1 MEPEADA
8 HEGAGE
14 SSSFGSVLELGGQPR
29 NECTYSVP
37 NKINEGMAE
46 MPGQNYGSSLDMT
59 PDIGRESYALRPG
72 IEFSTDLRMELS
84 ADVLASLGGSSNDVE
99 KAPED
104 NLLDISSM
112 REDLHTELQFIQEL
126 SMSPPPDPVNSSHP
140 GNFTSEGANPNTE
153 ADSGVYGPVD
163 SISAEVQYDCA
174 VPASTVSDSPVHAQV
189 DPALGKNVND
199 QVHPSVFE
207 NSAKTPFEAPVNMVC
222 FAASLSFPMASMD
235 AGTVEAVGSTYYEN
249 CPVASGPDMLPSD
262 RVVYHPVDVALN
274 SQSTNTTATPLSVL
288 DATGGGNET
297 SSPFEVEGTATPIAL
312 VTSDVEVTSSGEKDS
327 KPTELEE
334 SVVTYVP
341 NSEEKVCFLGEAVG
355 TDSLQMPSERLSSP
369 AADGAQGMSP
379 SSTPVDFSRKV
390 HEERPVV
397 SGDDDVVQDV
407 PVFPSIL
414 SLGESFSLA
423 SSHLRDENLAVKQPK
438 LAALGSDGTGRFS
451 GVADHEVASS
461 TAEGSA
467 VIHVEKFQMESDSS
481 FAPDLPEAQ
490 ADSSNTCSADVP
502 AVPAVQ
508 ALPLS
513 SRVEASEVNKQIGFL
528 HLPTQAP
535 PLSSLLLVS
544 ELKLHSS
551 VNGQPSS
558 PHDSSAPSGNVS
570 PPAYASPYSP
580 EPPVIQS
587 TPGSSDVIIS
597 KSEAAARLEPSPL
610 LPKAPRG
617 ESETS
622 LLSARPGH
630 FWDVPSSSGRS
641 LPALPT
647 LSAYF
652 DGSRSPFRGRKTAR
666 RKKSSES
673 VFDSKGKTSG
683 EMDKMDEV
691 VELESMVEAQ
701 KKTMQWQIDELQR
714 IMMKQ
719 CELTGKNPLSEEM
732 IYEVLGE
739 KGADKKSGEVPSTEA
754 LKSMKEVFAIKDTI
768 TKKEAREISSMTGA
782 TVTQVREF
790 FQTQRNLVKKLVQ
803 QVYDETGRVG
813 IKNASEQSQPSIPTV
828 SNNVGVERDLGFHKL
843 TSIESVERSL
853 ELMRAERTFFGQMQL
868 LQIILQTEAGA
879 LILRRFLEKGG
890 LKVVG
895 GWLVEAAA
903 EEQTSVLRQLLKVL
917 GHLPISQSV
926 PHQMPAL
933 VQNVNKL
940 RFYQNSDI
948 SSQARALLAMWSKM
962 LKQKSEA
969 AKPAAA
975 VTGKST
981 AALERNLAS
990 APGVQKRNRET
1001 LPVTQGGSGPRKK
1014 KAKEEESSQPELKAS
1029 GVPPTGSP
1037 SRNVSAPVVVDPTVS
1052 NQPSAPNPPP
1062 AAKQRWSHTLQPSES
1077 AVAAVSV
1084 SRKRVASKSLGDHA
1098 KERRKVQLVE
1108 DKPAGKSLLTGG
1120 ASKSSISKNSRPLS
1134 TDDIYKAKKLQR
1146 LMQEPL
1152 TKSRRKA
1159 AAVQETSQAVDVDP
1173 KMVPKKS
1180 VPPSRAEQQDLSR
1193 GSTGNTSFTEYLS
1206 LNKRLSSTAGTTE
1219 RSEVSKWETLASR
1232 LKQDMYQ
1239 PSITP
1244 TSSPDRGQR
1253 IITPTASPDRP
1264 QLIITP
1270 IASPERPPIEKPTS
1284 PPDLSQIVSTP
1295 LSPED
1300 IPRRVV
1306 TSTSDSSQE
1315 ILPLAAILE
1324 SIPQNTFQKST
1335 SVTSG
1340 FTADGSQ
1347 ILSPYSSNLGLRE
1360 PVHHSIIPPQPQ
1372 QPTDMMVPGYPFV
1385 CKEQSHATVLP
1396 GGGEVVRPAESMPR
1410 DNSVPVTVTNTHP
1423 GFMDPNQP
1431 SAPVPGQLFL
1441 QIEPERPA
1449 TGVPLYSIP
1458 SPTPQNEIEVK
1469 EGQQF
1474 VESSSSRFPPEEPAI
1489 IDFYAALRA
1498 NMIRWRIPAEFH
1510 LDPQWNVAA
1519 GEDSKEKEMQS
1530 ARVKREEEAYYPDA
1544 STIPSDPKDPWEEEP
1559 NYDDSLTFEI
1569 FLDNNHR
1576 KAASAMQIS
1585 TDHMSAPTTN
1595 VMPSGIAPNSFMAE
1609 TSNNMFQ
1616 PGSGYSAADSSVD
1629 QSRRVPNVSGLDLL
1643 LQQLSA
1649 GGGVAHDP
1657 ALLTLLLQN
1666 PDLVSQ
1672 LTAGQ
1677 GYPQSG
1683 NTNQNVFAPPLD
1695 SLKQS
1700 SNSGNLGAGLR
1711 TSAGELGLDRVGAS
1725 NISVTMPP
1733 DTMRVEDS
1741 ALKHSYSGMG
1751 HQQNP
1756 GFVTQAGVDN
1766 RYSAPPQMQPA
1777 VGSNS
1782 GWEQAR
1788 MPPLPPLP
1796 PPPPPLPPMPSGGNQ
1811 VLQSSVQPQANKV
1824 TNWPEPQQAW
1834 NSVGTVVGRPAVNTA
1849 QIHSG
1854 QELHM
1859 RPQNVMTHNVRPPN
1873 YGGMVAIPQVEVSP
1887 VVSQQEMHN
1896 ASQRQWTNAAHLVI
1910 APAVNDNAMIQAGQE
1925 SGAGRNN
1932 RWPRPSG
1939 PPPPPPPPDSQMR
1952 PVGREYSDFQG
1963 NRQANVAENM
1973 TVWVPND
1980 RGRPGPPP
1988 FQGSYRPPPPPPPP
2002 PYPAPQQHWQQ
2013 TPERNV
2019 RPVQTS
2025 AVPPYPHGRDLRTQ
2039 QQPPQPWHPNMGPP
2053 PRPMWRGP
2061 Q

>member
-1 MEPEADA
+1 MEPEADV

-14 SSSFGSVLELGGQPR
+14 SSSFGSVLELGGEPR
-29 NECTYSVP
+29 TECTYSVP
-37 NKINEGMAE
+37 NEINEGLAE
-46 MPGQNYGSSLDMT
+46 MPEQNYGSSLDMT

-99 KAPED
+99 KPPED

-112 REDLHTELQFIQEL
+112 REDLRTELQFIQEL
-126 SMSPPPDPVNSSHP
+126 SMSPPPDPVNSSDP
-140 GNFTSEGANPNTE
+140 GNFTSEGANTHTE
-153 ADSGVYGPVD
+153 ADSGAYGPVD
-163 SISAEVQYDCA
+163 SVSAEVQYDCA
-174 VPASTVSDSPVHAQV
+174 VPASTDSDSPVHAQV
-189 DPALGKNVND
+189 DPTLGETVND

-207 NSAKTPFEAPVNMVC
+207 TSAQTPVEATSNMVS
-222 FAASLSFPMASMD
+222 FAASLSFPMTSMN
-235 AGTVEAVGSTYYEN
+235 ARTLEVVGSTYYEN

-262 RVVYHPVDVALN
+262 RVVYHPVDVASN
-274 SQSTNTTATPLSVL
+274 SQSTNTTVTPLSVL

-297 SSPFEVEGTATPIAL
+297 SSPFEVEGTASAIAL
-312 VTSDVEVTSSGEKDS
+312 VTSDVNSCGDKDT
-327 KPTELEE
+327 KTTELEE
-334 SVVTYVP
+334 SAVTYVP
-341 NSEEKVCFLGEAVG
+341 SSEEEACFFSVAVG
-355 TDSLQMPSERLSSP
+355 TDSLQVPSERISPP
-369 AADGAQGMSP
+369 AAERAQGLSP
-379 SSTPVDFSRKV
+379 SSSPVDFSKNI
-390 HEERPVV
+390 HERPAV
-397 SGDDDVVQDV
+397 SGDDDVGQDV
-407 PVFPSIL
+407 PVFPSTL
-414 SLGESFSLA
+414 TMGESCSLD
-423 SSHLRDENLAVKQPK
+423 SGHLRDENSAVKLPE
-438 LAALGSDGTGRFS
+438 LAALGSYGTGRFS

-467 VIHVEKFQMESDSS
+467 VIHVEKFQTESHSS
-481 FAPDLPEAQ
+481 FAQDLPEAQ
-490 ADSSNTCSADVP
+490 ADLSNTCSADVL
-502 AVPAVQ
+502 VVSAVQ
-508 ALPLS
+508 ALPLF
-513 SRVEASEVNKQIGFL
+513 SRVEASEGNKQIGFL

-535 PLSSLLLVS
+535 PLSSPSLVS
-544 ELKLHSS
+544 EMELHSS
-551 VNGQPSS
+551 VNGQSS
-558 PHDSSAPSGNVS
+558 PPRDSSAPSGNVS
-570 PPAYASPYSP
+570 PVAYAPPYSP
-580 EPPVIQS
+580 EPPVIQA
-587 TPGSSDVIIS
+587 TPGSADAIIS
-597 KSEAAARLEPSPL
+597 KSEAPARLEPSL
-610 LPKAPRG
+610 LSPKAPRAD
-617 ESETS
+617 SETS

-683 EMDKMDEV
+683 EMDRMDEV
-691 VELESMVEAQ
+691 VELENMIEAQ

-739 KGADKKSGEVPSTEA
+739 KGADKKLGEVPSAEA

-813 IKNASEQSQPSIPTV
+813 IKNASEQSQPSIPTI

-962 LKQKSEA
+962 LKQKTEA
-969 AKPAAA
+969 PKPAAA
-975 VTGKST
+975 VTGKPT

-1001 LPVTQGGSGPRKK
+1001 LSVTHGGSGPRKK
-1014 KAKEEESSQPELKAS
+1014 KAKEEETSQTDLKAS
-1029 GVPPTGSP
+1029 GVPSMGSP
-1037 SRNVSAPVVVDPTVS
+1037 SRNISGLVVVDPTVS
-1052 NQPSAPNPPP
+1052 NQPSVPNPPP

-1084 SRKRVASKSLGDHA
+1084 SRKRVVSKSLGDHA
-1098 KERRKVQLVE
+1098 KERRKLQLVE
-1108 DKPAGKSLLTGG
+1108 DKPAGKSFLTGG

-1159 AAVQETSQAVDVDP
+1159 AAAEETSQTVDVDL
-1173 KMVPKKS
+1173 KTVPKKS
-1180 VPPSRAEQQDLSR
+1180 VPPSRPEQQDLSR
-1193 GSTGNTSFTEYLS
+1193 GSTGNTSVSDYQF
-1206 LNKRLSSTAGTTE
+1206 LNKRVSSTAGIIE
-1219 RSEVSKWETLASR
+1219 RTEVSKWETLASR
-1232 LKQDMYQ
+1232 LQQDMYQ

-1253 IITPTASPDRP
+1253 TITPTASPDRP

-1270 IASPERPPIEKPTS
+1270 IASPERPPIEKPNS
-1284 PPDLSQIVSTP
+1284 PPDLSEIVSTP

-1300 IPRRVV
+1300 IPQRVI
-1306 TSTSDSSQE
+1306 TSTSDRSQGILSS
-1315 ILPLAAILE
+1315 AAILD
-1324 SIPQNTFQKST
+1324 SIPQKTYPKST
-1335 SVTSG
+1335 SVS
-1340 FTADGSQ
+1340 ADESQ
-1347 ILSPYSSNLGLRE
+1347 IFTPFSSNPGLME
-1360 PVHHSIIPPQPQ
+1360 SVHHAMIPQQVQ
-1372 QPTDMMVPGYPFV
+1372 QPTDTLVPGFPFA
-1385 CKEQSHATVLP
+1385 CKEPSDATVFP
-1396 GGGEVVRPAESMPR
+1396 VGGEVVRPTENMPR
-1410 DNSVPVTVTNTHP
+1410 DNPVSVTVTNTHP
-1423 GFMDPNQP
+1423 AFLDQNHP
-1431 SAPVPGQLFL
+1431 SAPVSGQLYP
-1441 QIEPERPA
+1441 QMESGRPA
-1449 TGVPLYSIP
+1449 TGVPLYTIP
-1458 SPTPQNEIEVK
+1458 SPTPENEVEVK

-1474 VESSSSRFPPEEPAI
+1474 VESSSSRFPPKEPAV

-1609 TSNNMFQ
+1609 PSNNMFQ

-1666 PDLVSQ
+1666 PDLVNQ

-1683 NTNQNVFAPPLD
+1683 NTTQNVFAPPLD

-1700 SNSGNLGAGLR
+1700 SNSGNLGVGLR
-1711 TSAGELGLDRVGAS
+1711 TSAGDLGLDRVGAS

-1756 GFVTQAGVDN
+1756 GFVTQVGVDN

-1782 GWEQAR
+1782 GWEQGR
-1788 MPPLPPLP
+1788 MPPLPPL

-1859 RPQNVMTHNVRPPN
+1859 RPQNIMTHNVRPPN
-1873 YGGMVAIPQVEVSP
+1873 YGGMVPIPQVEVSS

-1910 APAVNDNAMIQAGQE
+1910 APSANDNSMIQAGQE

-1932 RWPRPSG
+1932 RWPRPPG
-1939 PPPPPPPPDSQMR
+1939 PPPPPPPPDPQMR

-1973 TVWVPND
+1973 TVWVPNE

-2002 PYPAPQQHWQQ
+2002 PYPAPQQQHWQQ

-2025 AVPPYPHGRDLRTQ
+2025 AVPPYPPHGRDLRTQ